1 MADEQRD
8 AGVGAAVRLLWG
20 PPPAPPA
27 RGPKRGLTL
36 EGIAL
41 AGVGIADAEGLGA
54 VSMQRVAG
62 ELAVTKMALYRYVP
76 GKAELVALMVEAAMP
91 DPALEAEPAAL
102 GAGSVGWR
110 ERLEVWARE
119 LYAGFR
125 RHPWLLEATVGARVM
140 GPRELGWMERAL
152 AALDGCGLGGAEA
165 MDAVVLVAGHVRGI
179 AEQERAAGGGV
190 VGTAA
195 GAAAGAA
202 GAGPDA
208 QLAAM
213 LGEVMRVHGERFPAL
228 GAALASVA
236 EHGGQDQAL
245 EFGLGRILDGLGLLV
260 SRRAGGG
267 EAGGR

>member
-1 MADEQRD
+1 MDEQRD
-8 AGVGAAVRLLWG
+8 AGAGASAAVRLLWG
-20 PPPAPPA
+20 PPPGKPA

-91 DPALEAEPAAL
+91 VPVPDLVPGPAAAEL
-102 GAGSVGWR
+102 AGGWR
-110 ERLEVWARE
+110 EGLAVWARE
-119 LYAGFR
+119 LYEGFR

-152 AALDGCGLGGAEA
+152 AALDGCGLSGAEA

-179 AEQERAAGGGV
+179 AEQERAA
-190 VGTAA
+190 A
-195 GAAAGAA
+195 GSA

-245 EFGLGRILDGLGLLV
+245 EFGLERILDGLGLLV

-267 EAGGR
+267 GGRR